1 MLIFRAMA
9 WSLSIPDVDVGEQIL
24 RGRRR
29 RRLRFGHRALDQLL
43 GLPVDRLELRRLD
56 DTGADH
62 LGIELLDAVLVG
74 AQVLDLAA
82 APVGLLIALEVAE
95 EADHL
100 ALEQRGAASP
110 ARAPD
115 DLAGCL
121 VDAEEVRPVH
131 GDPGQA
137 ESGR

>member
-29 RRLRFGHRALDQLL
+29 RRLGLGHRALDQLL

-62 LGIELLDAVLVG
+62 LGTELLDAVVVG

-100 ALEQRGAASP
+100 ALEQRGAASQTPKKSVPSTVTPGRPNP
-110 ARAPD
+110 AAR
-115 DLAGCL
+115 
-121 VDAEEVRPVH
+121 
-131 GDPGQA
+131 
-137 ESGR
+137 ST